1 VLEQTVQRIEQP
13 PAFHQQSLDSA
24 LYIGVALREQ
34 CRLSHAWCIGE
45 SSATKKLL
53 HPNQHKPHRKGETNM
68 PLAFIIG
75 TAGSGKSLFTAAFSE
90 WLKTSKQDVAVVNLD
105 PGALKLP
112 YSPDVD
118 VRNYVDIGDLMEK
131 YGLGPNG
138 ALIMAADLI
147 ADEID
152 NITVDIEAANADVVL
167 VDTPGQMELFAFRAS
182 GPYIVNELT
191 REPKAIVYLFDAV
204 FSINPLNY
212 VSNMFL
218 SAAVYN
224 RFFQPQ
230 MHLLS
235 KCDLLPEKEVETI
248 TDWAANPRALEDSIE
263 QKLKGTKR
271 LFSINMMHA
280 INQLGIKFLLI
291 PVSAKTNQGLTNF
304 NTVLERILT
313 GGEKYT
319 Y

>member
-1 VLEQTVQRIEQP
+1 
-13 PAFHQQSLDSA
+13 
-24 LYIGVALREQ
+24 
-34 CRLSHAWCIGE
+34 
-45 SSATKKLL
+45 
-53 HPNQHKPHRKGETNM
+53 M
-68 PLAFIIG
+68 PIAFIIG

-90 WLKTSKQDVAVVNLD
+90 WLKMSKQDVAVVNLD
-105 PGALKLP
+105 PGTLKLP

-118 VRNYVDIGDLMEK
+118 IRNYVDAGNLMEK

-147 ADEID
+147 ADEIE
-152 NITVDIEAANADVVL
+152 NISKDIEDANADIVL

-182 GPYIVNELT
+182 GPYIVNALT
-191 REPKAIVYLFDAV
+191 REPKVMVYLFDAV
-204 FSINPLNY
+204 FSINPFNY

-230 MHLLS
+230 VHLLS
-235 KCDLLPEKEVETI
+235 KCDLLPKKEVERI
-248 TDWAANPRALEDSIE
+248 TDWSANPRTLENSIE
-263 QKLKGTKR
+263 QLEGTKR
-271 LFSINMMHA
+271 LFSRNIMHA
-280 INQLGIKFLLI
+280 ISQLGLKFLLI
-291 PVSAKTNQGLTNF
+291 PVSAKTNEGLINF
-304 NTVLERILT
+304 NTTLERILT

>member
-1 VLEQTVQRIEQP
+1 
-13 PAFHQQSLDSA
+13 
-24 LYIGVALREQ
+24 
-34 CRLSHAWCIGE
+34 
-45 SSATKKLL
+45 
-53 HPNQHKPHRKGETNM
+53 M
-68 PLAFIIG
+68 PIAFIIG

-90 WLKTSKQDVAVVNLD
+90 WLKMSKQDVAVVNLD
-105 PGALKLP
+105 PGVLKLP

-118 VRNYVDIGDLMEK
+118 IRNYVDVGNLMEK

-147 ADEID
+147 ADEIE
-152 NITVDIEAANADVVL
+152 NISKDIEAANADIVL

-204 FSINPLNY
+204 FSVNPLNY

-230 MHLLS
+230 VHLLS
-235 KCDLLPEKEVETI
+235 KCDLLPKREVERI
-248 TDWAANPRALEDSIE
+248 TDWSANPRALEDSIE
-263 QKLKGTKR
+263 QLEDAKR
-271 LFSINMMHA
+271 LFSRNMMHA
-280 INQLGIKFLLI
+280 ISQLGLKFLLI
-291 PVSAKTNQGLTNF
+291 PVSAKTNEGLINF
-304 NTVLERILT
+304 NTTLERILT

>member
-1 VLEQTVQRIEQP
+1 MAT
-13 PAFHQQSLDSA
+13 HQQQKSYYTQA
-24 LYIGVALREQ
+24 
-34 CRLSHAWCIGE
+34 
-45 SSATKKLL
+45 
-53 HPNQHKPHRKGETNM
+53 NTNRTEKEKQTM
-68 PLAFIIG
+68 PVAFIIG

-90 WLKTSKQDVAVVNLD
+90 WLKMSKQDVAVVNLD

-118 VRNYVDIGDLMEK
+118 VRNYVDVGNLMEK

-147 ADEID
+147 ADEIE
-152 NITVDIEAANADVVL
+152 NITKDIEAANADVVL

-191 REPKAIVYLFDAV
+191 REPKAVVYLFDAV

-235 KCDLLPEKEVETI
+235 KCDLIPEKEIETI
-248 TDWAANPRALEDSIE
+248 TDWAADPRALEDSIE
-263 QKLKGTKR
+263 QKLEGIKR
-271 LFSINMMHA
+271 LFSRNMMQA
-280 INQLGIKFLLI
+280 INQLGIKFMLI

-304 NTVLERILT
+304 NTALERILT

>member
-1 VLEQTVQRIEQP
+1 
-13 PAFHQQSLDSA
+13 
-24 LYIGVALREQ
+24 
-34 CRLSHAWCIGE
+34 
-45 SSATKKLL
+45 
-53 HPNQHKPHRKGETNM
+53 M
-68 PLAFIIG
+68 PVAFIIG

-90 WLKTSKQDVAVVNLD
+90 WLKMSKQDVAVVNLD
-105 PGALKLP
+105 PGVLKLP

-118 VRNYVDIGDLMEK
+118 VRNYVDVGDLMEK

-147 ADEID
+147 ADEVE
-152 NITVDIEAANADVVL
+152 NITKDIEAVDADLVL

-230 MHLLS
+230 VHLLS
-235 KCDLLPEKEVETI
+235 KCDLIPKKEVETI
-248 TDWAANPRALEDSIE
+248 TDWSANPRALEDSIE
-263 QKLKGTKR
+263 QKLEGTKR
-271 LFSINMMHA
+271 LFSRNMMHA
-280 INQLGIKFLLI
+280 INRLGLKFLLI
-291 PVSAKTNQGLTNF
+291 PVSAKTNEGLINF
-304 NTVLERILT
+304 NTTLERILT

-319 Y
+319 F